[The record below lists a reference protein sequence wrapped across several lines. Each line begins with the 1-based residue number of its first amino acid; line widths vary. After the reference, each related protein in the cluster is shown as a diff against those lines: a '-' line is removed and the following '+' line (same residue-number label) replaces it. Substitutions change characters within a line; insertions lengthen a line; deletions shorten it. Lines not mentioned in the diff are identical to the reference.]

1 MKEVVELK
9 PFDPE
14 KELDP
19 NKLFIYE
26 QLKEVVVRGAI
37 RESLGKGVAIKIS
50 ERQSLEYW
58 IGEKAETK
66 VSPLLVKKGV
76 KLKFHNPTGS
86 KDVDCIIVPPH
97 LVDLFIGKIKEHKTQ
112 EPCLS

>member
-26 QLKEVVVRGAI
+26 HNGEVVV
-37 RESLGKGVAIKIS
+37 KGLLKPTSAKGL
-50 ERQSLEYW
+50 QS
-58 IGEKAETK
+58 KSVK
-66 VSPLLVKKGV
+66 DSPWSTGLAKKP
-76 KLKFHNPTGS
+76 KPKYRH
-86 KDVDCIIVPPH
+86 
-97 LVDLFIGKIKEHKTQ
+97 
-112 EPCLS
+112 CLSRKE